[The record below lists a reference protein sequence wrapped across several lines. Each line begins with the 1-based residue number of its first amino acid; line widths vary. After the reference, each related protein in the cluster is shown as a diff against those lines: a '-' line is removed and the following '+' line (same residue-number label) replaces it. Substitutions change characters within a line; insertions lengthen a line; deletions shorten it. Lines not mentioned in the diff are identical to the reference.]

1 MHAIK
6 TKKEELLGT
15 AYAENISLEIFSL
28 GDDAVMGL
36 RAEWRKRLDRP
47 GGFIREV
54 LCVKEGNTW
63 ALYEKEGRVDLPVL
77 RRPQNGASILD
88 TLMKEVMADRRSE
101 EFTFDT
107 LEALREKAQKKIEEL
122 MAT

>member
-1 MHAIK
+1 MNVM
-6 TKKEELLGT
+6 TQKEELLGT
-15 AYAENISLEIFSL
+15 AYAENISLEIFAL
-28 GDDAVMGL
+28 GNDNAVMGL

-47 GGFIREV
+47 GGFIREIV
-54 LCVKEGNTW
+54 CVKESNVW
-63 ALYEKEGRVDLPVL
+63 ALYEKEGRVNLPVL

-88 TLMKEVMADRRSE
+88 TLMKEVMANRRSE
-101 EFTFDT
+101 EFAFDA